1 MRDSKE
7 YGDFLLSPY
16 SYLHRP
22 GRDMCFRAFL
32 LARAFA
38 QLRGLRAT
46 SHRVALPGL
55 YATSPLLTDLLGSTS
70 LHTLHNVGH
79 THLFH
84 ASRSDTFFSLVG
96 ITPSILLDL
105 FFERWGGRQPPYA
118 LIYKRADNRSLASN
132 A

>member
-1 MRDSKE
+1 
-7 YGDFLLSPY
+7 
-16 SYLHRP
+16 
-22 GRDMCFRAFL
+22 MCFRAFL

-70 LHTLHNVGH
+70 LHTLFNVGH